1 MHASSALRASVW
13 AVGVALLLVACESS
27 STQEPVRSYLEGA
40 ITVSTSIDSTADYS
54 GFEVMVVNGNG
65 RQIDT
70 LGRAETNREGRY
82 RMQVEAAQRGVYP
95 LIVWGRA
102 GRQRL
107 LTTEYVVADGDS
119 ETMSLRI
126 ARRRRRMPVRE
137 TENADLQAY
146 RNTMVQHRQN
156 LVQRLQTAGYD
167 ETPVMQSVR
176 LTSSILWGLRD
187 TYPGTYAADLAAV
200 ESLALLEDWKDSLV
214 VARAQQIEPSNPRF
228 VEAVRIAR
236 RAEARLRGQEAALE
250 LVDQLRAKAQSDSQQ
265 AAMQAIIVRAYID
278 SLDADRARAA
288 AQSLRER
295 YPRSPW
301 SEWADGALYEVG
313 HLLPGM
319 AAPSFAVRTLRG
331 DSLTLDSLQGHP
343 VVLEFHRPGNDLFIQ
358 QIPNRNALYEATR
371 PDSVAFVSVSLEPD
385 TVLNQAF
392 FDGRQL
398 PGHHVIA
405 DGGGEGPLAEAY
417 NVAVVPTRILLDAQG
432 KIIDKYIGSAF
443 LRLQSD
449 LTELLESR
457 PPIPPD
463 SAPPDSAP
471 PDSAQASSTRTT
483 TD

>member
-1 MHASSALRASVW
+1 M
-13 AVGVALLLVACESS
+13 GMALLLVACES
-27 STQEPVRSYLEGA
+27 TETRETVRGYLEGT
-40 ITVSTSIDSTADYS
+40 ITVSSSVDSTADYS

-70 LGRAETNREGRY
+70 LGQAETNREGHY
-82 RMQVEAAQRGVYP
+82 QMHVEAKQRGVYP

-119 ETMSLRI
+119 GSLSLEFPLRS
-126 ARRRRRMPVRE
+126 RRLPIRSV
-137 TENADLQAY
+137 ENSALQAY

-187 TYPGTYAADLAAV
+187 TYTGTYAADLAAV
-200 ESLALLEDWKDSLV
+200 ESLALLEGWKDSLV
-214 VARAQQIEPSNPRF
+214 VARAQQIDASNPRF

-236 RAEARLRGQEAALE
+236 RAEARLRGQKAALK
-250 LVDQLRAKAQSDSQQ
+250 LVDRMRSETLSNSQR
-265 AAMQAIIVRAYID
+265 AAMQAIVVRAFID

-288 AQSLRER
+288 ARRLQQQFPQST
-295 YPRSPW
+295 W
-301 SEWADGALYEVG
+301 SEWADRALYEVEN
-313 HLLPGM
+313 LLPGT
-319 AAPSFAVRTLRG
+319 AAPPVAVRTLRG
-331 DSLTLDSLQGHP
+331 DSLTLDSLRGHP

-371 PDSVAFVSVSLEPD
+371 PDSVAFVSISLEPD
-385 TVLNQAF
+385 SVLNRAF

-405 DGGGEGPLAEAY
+405 PGGGEGPLAESY
-417 NVAVVPTRILLDAQG
+417 NIAVVPTRVLIDARG
-432 KIIDKYIGSAF
+432 SIVDKYLGSAF
-443 LRLQSD
+443 LRLQSNI
-449 LTELLESR
+449 TELLASSPQAS
-457 PPIPPD
+457 PPPTVPD
-463 SAPPDSAP
+463 STLAPSEGP
-471 PDSAQASSTRTT
+471 T